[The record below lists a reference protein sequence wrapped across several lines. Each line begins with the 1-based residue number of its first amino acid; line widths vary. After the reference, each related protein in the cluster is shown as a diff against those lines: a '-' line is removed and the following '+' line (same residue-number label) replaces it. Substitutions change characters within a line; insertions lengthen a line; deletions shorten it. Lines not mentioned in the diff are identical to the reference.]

1 MESFIA
7 VTKEPRWMK
16 YLGILF
22 LLPGVVAAV
31 PFKSETIQALD
42 IPFLGITVLG
52 ILLLARGYQRI
63 GWRLNLEGNVL
74 YYNKFHLYSSW
85 KKRRSQEFAL
95 PLTKINK
102 IEERSN
108 ELIINYDPGR
118 QLKFNTR
125 GLDSLSE
132 RRLAKLQET
141 ITTKIAD

>member
-1 MESFIA
+1 MRY
-7 VTKEPRWMK
+7 V
-16 YLGILF
+16 GILF
-22 LLPGVVAAV
+22 LFPGIVAAI
-31 PFKSETIQALD
+31 PFKSETIQSFDL
-42 IPFLGITVLG
+42 PFIVITIVG
-52 ILLLARGYQRI
+52 ILLLLRGYQRI

-95 PLTKINK
+95 PLTKIHK
-102 IEERSN
+102 IEERNN
-108 ELIINYDPGR
+108 ELVINYEPGR

-141 ITTKIAD
+141 VTTKIAN